1 MSNNNGAVTITVQL
15 PLNLALLEY
24 QSQIA
29 LERWDRDV
37 EDFNQADLIAAW
49 TKAIQLHLEHQ
60 AEDTDYFL
68 ARNGNEEIFLNAL
81 GV

>member
-1 MSNNNGAVTITVQL
+1 MSSPNGVTTIEVKL

-29 LERWDRDV
+29 LERWNMDV

-60 AEDTDYFL
+60 AEDTDCFL